1 MASYRKEVTNML
13 ITLLGI
19 VVFVLIFIY
28 SWERND
34 QNNADNAK
42 RKSYGSNSNGFIYK
56 LWMIIAAIMAIIL
69 GNDLKKK

>member
-1 MASYRKEVTNML
+1 ML

-42 RKSYGSNSNGFIYK
+42 RKSYDYNRVGFVYK
-56 LWMIIAAIMAIIL
+56 LWMIMAAIMAIIL